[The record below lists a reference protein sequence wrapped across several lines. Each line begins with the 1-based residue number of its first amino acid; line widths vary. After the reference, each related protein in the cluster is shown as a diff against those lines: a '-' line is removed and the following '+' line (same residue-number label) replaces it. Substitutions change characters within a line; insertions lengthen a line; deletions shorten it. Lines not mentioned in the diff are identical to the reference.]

1 MGVSVSEGTIA
12 EWLKEVGDE
21 VAYEEPICLI
31 STDKIDTEL
40 PSPAAGRLA
49 EILVPVG
56 ETVEVGVPLARIEG
70 EGGSEA
76 EAALGETPAPAT
88 ETPAPKPAA
97 ASNGGRSTNG
107 ARRYS
112 PVVSRIAAEHGIDL
126 EKVEGTGRGGR
137 VRKQDVLAFLEGGG
151 AGEEQP
157 PLHIESPYKPD
168 EPAVTA
174 STEGLSRMRRSI
186 GEHMKR
192 SLETAATCTTWIEAG
207 SRQRASGSGSR
218 RCRSSRAAPSTRCAS
233 TRSSTPGW
241 RARSTR
247 ASTIA

>member
-1 MGVSVSEGTIA
+1 MPQMGVSVSEGTIA

-76 EAALGETPAPAT
+76 EAALGATPAPAT
-88 ETPAPKPAA
+88 QEPAPEPAVA
-97 ASNGGRSTNG
+97 AKGNGNGSRASNG

-126 EKVEGTGRGGR
+126 EQVEGTGRGGR

-151 AGEEQP
+151 ARKGP
-157 PLHIESPYKPD
+157 
-168 EPAVTA
+168 
-174 STEGLSRMRRSI
+174 
-186 GEHMKR
+186 
-192 SLETAATCTTWIEAG
+192 
-207 SRQRASGSGSR
+207 
-218 RCRSSRAAPSTRCAS
+218 
-233 TRSSTPGW
+233 
-241 RARSTR
+241 
-247 ASTIA
+247 

>member
-1 MGVSVSEGTIA
+1 MPQMGVSVSEGTIT
-12 EWLKEVGDE
+12 EWLKEVGDD
-21 VAYEEPICLI
+21 VAYEEAICLI

-88 ETPAPKPAA
+88 EKPAPKPAA
-97 ASNGGRSTNG
+97 ASAASGNGHSAGNSDWPQAG
-107 ARRYS
+107 RRYS

-126 EKVEGTGRGGR
+126 DKVEGTGRGGR
-137 VRKQDVLAFLEGGG
+137 VRKQDVMAFLES
-151 AGEEQP
+151 GEEA

-168 EPAVTA
+168 EPAVA
-174 STEGLSRMRRSI
+174 STEGLSRMRRQI

-192 SLETAATCTTWIEAG
+192 SLEIAATCTTWIEVDFG
-207 SRQRASGSGSR
+207 RLE
-218 RCRSSRAAPSTRCAS
+218 AARKRLGITA
-233 TRSSTPGW
+233 
-241 RARSTR
+241 
-247 ASTIA
+247 